1 MSKPKENTKE
11 VSKAEPKSYKYQKI
25 DLKTGLN
32 DITFNNKQ
40 VEMIRNL
47 QEENKKL
54 KQGAGR
60 QKRQAGMPDI
70 KGLRGLEGNLGMQFR
85 KKG

>member
-1 MSKPKENTKE
+1 MPPPKENTKE
-11 VSKAEPKSYKYQKI
+11 AVKAEPKSYKYQKI

-32 DITFNNKQ
+32 DITFKNKQ

-47 QEENKKL
+47 QEENLKL
-54 KQGAGR
+54 KQSAGR
-60 QKRQAGMPDI
+60 QKRQAGMADV

>member
-1 MSKPKENTKE
+1 MAKDKTPKKE
-11 VSKAEPKSYKYQKI
+11 EKTESKSYEYQKI

-32 DITFNNKQ
+32 DIAFKNKQ

-47 QEENKKL
+47 QEENLKL

-60 QKRQAGMPDI
+60 QRRQAGMPDI
-70 KGLRGLEGNLGMQFR
+70 RGLRGLEGDLGMQFK

>member
-1 MSKPKENTKE
+1 MAKDKTPKKE
-11 VSKAEPKSYKYQKI
+11 EKAESKSYEYQKI

-32 DITFNNKQ
+32 DIAFKNKQ

-47 QEENKKL
+47 QEENLKL

-60 QKRQAGMPDI
+60 QRRQAGMPDI
-70 KGLRGLEGNLGMQFR
+70 KGLRGLEGNLGMQFK

>member
-1 MSKPKENTKE
+1 MSKEKEKAKE
-11 VSKAEPKSYKYQKI
+11 AEKAESKSYEYQKI

-32 DITFNNKQ
+32 DIAFKNKQ

-47 QEENKKL
+47 QEENLKL

-60 QKRQAGMPDI
+60 QRRQAGMGDV

>member
-1 MSKPKENTKE
+1 MSKEKEKAKE
-11 VSKAEPKSYKYQKI
+11 AEKAESKSYEYQKI

-32 DITFNNKQ
+32 DIAFKNKQ

-47 QEENKKL
+47 QEENLKL

-60 QKRQAGMPDI
+60 QRRQAGMPDV

>member
-25 DLKTGLN
+25 DLKKDLN

-47 QEENKKL
+47 QEENIKL

>member
-1 MSKPKENTKE
+1 MGKQKETPKEAE
-11 VSKAEPKSYKYQKI
+11 KAESKSYKYQKI
-25 DLKTGLN
+25 DLKTGIN
-32 DITFNNKQ
+32 DIAFKNKQ

-47 QEENKKL
+47 QEENLKL

-60 QKRQAGMPDI
+60 QRRQAGMGDV